1 MADPL
6 TIMILK
12 GYSKA
17 QCVKLYFSGN
27 KREAALTL
35 DTCIKNGYLH
45 FFLWNNTRHMKWLC
59 FWSVVVCNRERV
71 VLSYST
77 SFNITFSFCIFS

>member
-1 MADPL
+1 MADAL
-6 TIMILK
+6 TLILK

-17 QCVKLYFSGN
+17 QCVKLYFSDD

-35 DTCIKNGYLH
+35 DTYIKNGYH
-45 FFLWNNTRHMKWLC
+45 FFLWNNTRHMKGVC
-59 FWSVVVCNRERV
+59 FWSVVVYNRERM

-77 SFNITFSFCIFS
+77 SVNITFSFCLFS

>member
-1 MADPL
+1 MADAL
-6 TIMILK
+6 TRTLK

-17 QCVKLYFSGN
+17 QCVKLYFNGN

-35 DTCIKNGYLH
+35 DTCIKNGYH
-45 FFLWNNTRHMKWLC
+45 FFLWNNTKDMKGVC
-59 FWSVVVCNRERV
+59 FWSVVVHNIERV

-77 SFNITFSFCIFS
+77 SFIITFFFCRFS